1 MFLESKYLLLVSS
14 QLSQFKKKSN
24 NLFNFRC
31 PYCGDSQ
38 KSTTKARGYVFSKK
52 NNLFFKCHNC
62 GVGKSVPNL
71 IKDVDEKIYNE
82 FIVEKYRPHT
92 IEERLK
98 ITAKKVL
105 KSFKNA
111 GTKGLIKVSS
121 LSHDHPVK
129 KFVESRQIPSR
140 QHYKLY
146 YVSKF
151 YKWIN
156 TTFGD
161 KFPSLQGDHPRLVI
175 PFFNQDNIIIA
186 VQGRAFGNENPKY
199 ITIKTRQ
206 DESKIFG
213 LDKVDWNKVVYVVE
227 GPIDSL
233 FLDNCIATAQSDLR
247 IPKKEKVVLVPD
259 NEPRNKEV
267 LGLIEKYIDQDYQVV
282 IWPDDLKEKDINE
295 MILSGKTER
304 QIKDMIAQNTYSGVH
319 ARLKF
324 IAWKRRELN
333 AH

>member
-111 GTKGLIKVSS
+111 VFCRF
-121 LSHDHPVK
+121 H
-129 KFVESRQIPSR
+129 SRP
-140 QHYKLY
+140 LL
-146 YVSKF
+146 V
-151 YKWIN
+151 
-156 TTFGD
+156 TT
-161 KFPSLQGDHPRLVI
+161 
-175 PFFNQDNIIIA
+175 
-186 VQGRAFGNENPKY
+186 
-199 ITIKTRQ
+199 
-206 DESKIFG
+206 
-213 LDKVDWNKVVYVVE
+213 
-227 GPIDSL
+227 
-233 FLDNCIATAQSDLR
+233 
-247 IPKKEKVVLVPD
+247 
-259 NEPRNKEV
+259 
-267 LGLIEKYIDQDYQVV
+267 
-282 IWPDDLKEKDINE
+282 
-295 MILSGKTER
+295 
-304 QIKDMIAQNTYSGVH
+304 
-319 ARLKF
+319 
-324 IAWKRRELN
+324 
-333 AH
+333 